1 MTTGTCLCGKIIFEV
16 NDDITE
22 ATVCHCSICRK
33 ATGSAYG
40 AYGGVPSENLI
51 WTQGKDQLNEFKVT
65 EVLKKYFCNTC
76 GSTLITRHQ
85 SWPDYAFFSLGCLD
99 GDLKVSIKYHQFV
112 ASKANWVKICGD
124 TKQFDEWP
132 DEYE

>member
-40 AYGGVPSENLI
+40 VYGGVPSENLI

-65 EVLKKYFCNTC
+65 EELKKYFCNTC
-76 GSTLITRHQ
+76 GSTLITLHQ
-85 SWPDYAFFSLGCLD
+85 SWPDYTFFSLGCLD
-99 GDLKVSIKYHQFV
+99 GDLQVSIKYHQFV
-112 ASKANWVKICGD
+112 ASKANWVKICDG
-124 TKQFDEWP
+124 TKEFDEWP